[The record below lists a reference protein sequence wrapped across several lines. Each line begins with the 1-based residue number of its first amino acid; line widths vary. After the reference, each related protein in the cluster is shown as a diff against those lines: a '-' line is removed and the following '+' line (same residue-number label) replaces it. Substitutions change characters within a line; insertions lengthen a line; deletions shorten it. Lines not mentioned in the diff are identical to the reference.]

1 METILS
7 LSLALI
13 FSGWVLRLKTEIDTL
28 EQLVR
33 HAMPNSPH
41 RTAHENTESFVAGPA
56 HDSHV
61 KPTPAPDAANPDGG
75 KAPRKGGVRVW
86 TIN

>member
-7 LSLALI
+7 FSLALI

-33 HAMPNSPH
+33 LAMPNSPH
-41 RTAHENTESFVAGPA
+41 KTDHGNAESFQSGPVQ
-56 HDSHV
+56 DSPV
-61 KPTPAPDAANPDGG
+61 KPIPAPDAANPDGG

-86 TIN
+86 TIS